1 MTKHTATEVA
11 AALRANLLDA
21 LKDKP
26 RATLALAMQLG
37 MDRQIVYRAL
47 VGLEQA
53 GQVKSFQDRRRT
65 SDGPSRVWALPGVKP
80 EAEAA
85 PRRDPLVA
93 ALFGNSKENA

>member
-1 MTKHTATEVA
+1 MTKHTAPEVA

-37 MDRQIVYRAL
+37 VERQVVYRAL

-53 GQVKSFQDRRRT
+53 GKVKSFADRRRT
-65 SDGPSRVWALPGVKP
+65 ADAPSLVWMLPDAKP
-80 EAEAA
+80 EAEDA

-93 ALFGNSKENA
+93 ALFGDAP

>member
-1 MTKHTATEVA
+1 MTKHTSAEVA

-37 MDRQIVYRAL
+37 MERQVVYRAL

-53 GQVKSFQDRRRT
+53 GKVKSYPDRRRT
-65 SDGPSRVWALPGVKP
+65 ADGPSRVWALPGVKP

-85 PRRDPLVA
+85 PPRDPLVA
-93 ALFGNSKENA
+93 ALFGDAP

>member
-1 MTKHTATEVA
+1 MTKHTAPEVA

-26 RATLALAMQLG
+26 RSTLTLAVQLG
-37 MDRQIVYRAL
+37 VERQIAYRAL

-53 GQVKSFQDRRRT
+53 GQVKRFQDRRRT
-65 SDGPSRVWALPGVKP
+65 ADAPSLVWMLPDAKP

-93 ALFGNSKENA
+93 ALFGEAP

>member
-1 MTKHTATEVA
+1 MTKHTPEAAA

-26 RATLALAMQLG
+26 RATLALAEQLQVE
-37 MDRQIVYRAL
+37 RQGAYRAL
-47 VGLEQA
+47 VGMEQA
-53 GQVKSFQDRRRT
+53 GKVKSFPDRRRT

-93 ALFGNSKENA
+93 ALFGEA

>member
-1 MTKHTATEVA
+1 MTTHTAPEVA

-37 MDRQIVYRAL
+37 VERQIVYRAL

-53 GQVKSFQDRRRT
+53 GKVKSFPDRRRT
-65 SDGPSRVWALPGVKP
+65 ADGPSLVWALPDAKP
-80 EAEAA
+80 EPEDA

-93 ALFGNSKENA
+93 APFGEAP